1 MTEPGDQSSA
11 TATPAET
18 AKVAAPLRGLLSDP
32 GFLRIWI
39 VGALVG
45 TIRWLEVLAVGV
57 YTYQATGS
65 PFIVATMLFA
75 RMVPTMLLGAF
86 AGVIADR
93 VNRRH
98 LMMAGLVV
106 MCLVSASLAA
116 LAISDRLAIWHI
128 AVGAVLSGVFWSAEF
143 PVRRT
148 MLGEIAGLGRLSAA
162 MGLDSATSNFTR
174 MLGPLLGGTLLTTLG
189 LGGAYALGILLY
201 AAAFISM
208 LSLFFQERTAT
219 ETSPVGLRMSISE
232 GFAYIRTNRVI
243 AGTLVITVL
252 VNLFGFSYVSML
264 PVIGEQQ
271 LDLGAVAIGVLMSV
285 EGCGA
290 LLGSLCVAAWVR
302 SRYFTAIYM
311 LGSTLYLAMIL
322 AFSLSP
328 WYSAAVVFLFAGGLG
343 IAFFGSMQS
352 TLIFFTALPRMR
364 TRVMGVLVAC
374 IGAGP
379 IGVLHVGLLAEWLG
393 AHRAVTIIAVE
404 GLIAIAVAACIWPEL
419 RRPPVLPSEPKFWGQ
434 FT

>member
-1 MTEPGDQSSA
+1 MTDSGDRSSPA
-11 TATPAET
+11 TSDAE
-18 AKVAAPLRGLLSDP
+18 AARVAAPLRSLLSDP

-98 LMMAGLVV
+98 LMMVGLVL
-106 MCLVSASLAA
+106 MCLVSLSLAA
-116 LAISDRLAIWHI
+116 LAISDRLAIWHV
-128 AVGAVLSGVFWSAEF
+128 ALGAVLSGIFWSGEF

-162 MGLDSATSNFTR
+162 MGLDSATNNFTR
-174 MLGPLLGGTLLTTLG
+174 MLGPLLGGALLTTLG
-189 LGGAYALGILLY
+189 LGGAYALGVLLY
-201 AAAFISM
+201 AVAFISM
-208 LSLFFQERTAT
+208 LSLSFQENPST
-219 ETSPVGLRMSISE
+219 ESASVGVLTSISE
-232 GFAYIRTNRVI
+232 GFAYIRTNRLI
-243 AGTLVITVL
+243 AGTLVITVF
-252 VNLFGFSYVSML
+252 VNLFGFSYVSMV

-271 LDLGAVAIGVLMSV
+271 LGLGAVAIGVLMSV

-311 LGSTLYLAMIL
+311 SGSALYLAMIL

-393 AHRAVTIIAVE
+393 ASQAVTIIAVE

-419 RRPPVLPSEPKFWGQ
+419 RRAPVLPTELGK
-434 FT
+434 

>member
-1 MTEPGDQSSA
+1 MTDSGDRSSPA
-11 TATPAET
+11 TAGAE
-18 AKVAAPLRGLLSDP
+18 AARVAAPLRSLLTDP

-65 PFIVATMLFA
+65 PFIVATMLFV

-98 LMMAGLVV
+98 LMMVGLVL
-106 MCLVSASLAA
+106 MCLVSLSLAA
-116 LAISDRLAIWHI
+116 LAINDRLVIWHI
-128 AVGAVLSGVFWSAEF
+128 ALGAVLSGIFWSGEF

-162 MGLDSATSNFTR
+162 MGLDSATNNFTR
-174 MLGPLLGGTLLTTLG
+174 MLGPLLGGALLTTLG
-189 LGGAYALGILLY
+189 LGGAYALGVLLY
-201 AAAFISM
+201 AVAFISM
-208 LSLFFQERTAT
+208 SSLSFQENPST
-219 ETSPVGLRMSISE
+219 ESASVGVLTSISE
-232 GFAYIRTNRVI
+232 GFAYIRTNRLI
-243 AGTLVITVL
+243 AGTLVITVF

-271 LDLGAVAIGVLMSV
+271 LGLGAVAIGVLMSV

-311 LGSTLYLAMIL
+311 SGSALYLMMIL

-393 AHRAVTIIAVE
+393 ASRAVTIIAVE

-419 RRPPVLPSEPKFWGQ
+419 RRAPVLPTELGK
-434 FT
+434 

>member
-1 MTEPGDQSSA
+1 MTDSGDRSSPA
-11 TATPAET
+11 TAGVEA
-18 AKVAAPLRGLLSDP
+18 ARVAAPLRSLLTDP

-98 LMMAGLVV
+98 LMMVGLVL
-106 MCLVSASLAA
+106 MCLVSLSLAA
-116 LAISDRLAIWHI
+116 LAINDRLVIWHI
-128 AVGAVLSGVFWSAEF
+128 ALGAVLSGIFWSGEF

-162 MGLDSATSNFTR
+162 MGLDSATNNFTR
-174 MLGPLLGGTLLTTLG
+174 MLGPLLGGALLTTLG
-189 LGGAYALGILLY
+189 LGGAYALGVLLY
-201 AAAFISM
+201 AVAFISM
-208 LSLFFQERTAT
+208 LSLSFQENPST
-219 ETSPVGLRMSISE
+219 ESASVGVLTSISE
-232 GFAYIRTNRVI
+232 GFAYIRTNRLI
-243 AGTLVITVL
+243 AGTLVITVF

-271 LDLGAVAIGVLMSV
+271 LGLGAVAIGVLMSV

-302 SRYFTAIYM
+302 SRYFTTIYM
-311 LGSTLYLAMIL
+311 LGSALYLMMIL

-393 AHRAVTIIAVE
+393 ASQAVTIIAVE

-419 RRPPVLPSEPKFWGQ
+419 RRAPVLPTELGR
-434 FT
+434 

>member
-1 MTEPGDQSSA
+1 MTDSGDRSSPA
-11 TATPAET
+11 TSDAE
-18 AKVAAPLRGLLSDP
+18 AARVAAPLRSLLTDP

-39 VGALVG
+39 VGGLVG

-98 LMMAGLVV
+98 LMMVGLVL
-106 MCLVSASLAA
+106 MCLVSLSLAV
-116 LAISDRLAIWHI
+116 LAINDRLAIWHV
-128 AVGAVLSGVFWSAEF
+128 ALGAVLSGIFWSGEF

-162 MGLDSATSNFTR
+162 MGLDSATNNFTR

-189 LGGAYALGILLY
+189 LGGAYALGVLLY
-201 AAAFISM
+201 AVAFISM
-208 LSLFFQERTAT
+208 LSLSFQENPST
-219 ETSPVGLRMSISE
+219 ESASVGVLTSISE
-232 GFAYIRTNRVI
+232 GFAYIRTNRLI
-243 AGTLVITVL
+243 AGTLVITVF
-252 VNLFGFSYVSML
+252 VNLFGFSYVSMV

-271 LDLGAVAIGVLMSV
+271 LGLGAVAIGVLMSV

-311 LGSTLYLAMIL
+311 SGSALYLAMIL

-393 AHRAVTIIAVE
+393 ASQAVTIIAVE
-404 GLIAIAVAACIWPEL
+404 GLIAITVAACLWPEL
-419 RRPPVLPSEPKFWGQ
+419 RRAPLLPTELGK
-434 FT
+434 

>member
-1 MTEPGDQSSA
+1 M
-11 TATPAET
+11 
-18 AKVAAPLRGLLSDP
+18 VAAPLRSLLRDP

-75 RMVPTMLLGAF
+75 RMVPTMVLGAF

-98 LMMAGLVV
+98 LMMAGLVA

-116 LAISDRLAIWHI
+116 LAFSDGLAIWHVAI
-128 AVGAVLSGVFWSAEF
+128 GAVLSGVFWSGEF

-162 MGLDSATSNFTR
+162 MGLDSATNNFTR

-189 LGGAYALGILLY
+189 LGGAYALGVLLY
-201 AAAFISM
+201 AVAFIC
-208 LSLFFQERTAT
+208 LGSLVFQERSST
-219 ETSPVGLRMSISE
+219 ETSPVGLLTSISE
-232 GFAYIRTNRVI
+232 GFAYIRTNRLI
-243 AGTLVITVL
+243 AGTLVITVF
-252 VNLFGFSYVSML
+252 VNLFGFSYVSMV

-271 LDLGAVAIGVLMSV
+271 LNLGAVAIGVLMSV

-290 LLGSLCVAAWVR
+290 LFGSLCVAAWVR
-302 SRYFTAIYM
+302 SRYFTTIYM

-352 TLIFFTALPRMR
+352 TLIFFSALPHMR

-393 AHRAVTIIAVE
+393 ADRAVTIIAVE

-419 RRPPVLPSEPKFWGQ
+419 RRAPNLPSELAR
-434 FT
+434 

>member
-1 MTEPGDQSSA
+1 MTDSGDRSSPT
-11 TATPAET
+11 TAGVEA
-18 AKVAAPLRGLLSDP
+18 ARVAAPLRSLLTDP

-65 PFIVATMLFA
+65 PFIVAIMLFV

-98 LMMAGLVV
+98 LMMVGLVL
-106 MCLVSASLAA
+106 MCLVSLSLAA
-116 LAISDRLAIWHI
+116 LAINDRLVIWHI
-128 AVGAVLSGVFWSAEF
+128 ALGAVLSGIFWSGEF

-162 MGLDSATSNFTR
+162 MGLDSATNNFTR
-174 MLGPLLGGTLLTTLG
+174 MLGPLLGGALLTTLG
-189 LGGAYALGILLY
+189 LGGAYALGVLLY
-201 AAAFISM
+201 AVAFISM
-208 LSLFFQERTAT
+208 SSLSFQENPST
-219 ETSPVGLRMSISE
+219 ESASVGVLTSISE
-232 GFAYIRTNRVI
+232 GFAYIRTNRLI
-243 AGTLVITVL
+243 AGTLVITVF

-271 LDLGAVAIGVLMSV
+271 LGLGAVAIGVLMSV

-311 LGSTLYLAMIL
+311 SGSALYLMMIL

-393 AHRAVTIIAVE
+393 ASRAVTIIAVE

-419 RRPPVLPSEPKFWGQ
+419 RRAPVLPTELGK
-434 FT
+434 

>member
-1 MTEPGDQSSA
+1 MTEPGDHSS
-11 TATPAET
+11 TATTRPDGA
-18 AKVAAPLRGLLSDP
+18 AAAPPLRSLLTDP

-39 VGALVG
+39 AGALVG

-57 YTYQATGS
+57 YTYQATAS
-65 PFIVATMLFA
+65 PLIVATMLFA

-86 AGVIADR
+86 AGAIADR

-98 LMMAGLVV
+98 LMMAGLVL
-106 MCLVSASLAA
+106 MCLVSASLAV
-116 LAISDRLAIWHI
+116 LAVSDRLAIWHI
-128 AVGAVLSGVFWSAEF
+128 AVGAVLSGVFWSGEF

-162 MGLDSATSNFTR
+162 MGLDAATNNFTR
-174 MLGPLLGGTLLTTLG
+174 MVGPLLGGTLLITLG
-189 LGGAYALGILLY
+189 LAGAYALGVLLY
-201 AAAFISM
+201 CVAFMSM
-208 LSLFFQERTAT
+208 ASLSFQESPRADG
-219 ETSPVGLRMSISE
+219 SPVGVLTSIGE
-232 GFAYIRTNRVI
+232 GFAYIRTNRLI

-264 PVIGEQQ
+264 PVIGDQR

-290 LLGSLCVAAWVR
+290 LLGSLWVAALAR

-311 LGSTLYLAMIL
+311 FGSTLYLSMIL

-328 WYSAAVVFLFAGGLG
+328 WYSAAIVFLFAGGFG

-352 TLIFFTALPRMR
+352 TLIFFTALPHMR

-393 AHRAVTIIAVE
+393 AHHAVTIIAVE
-404 GLIAIAVAACIWPEL
+404 GLIAIAVAASVWPEL
-419 RRPPVLPSEPKFWGQ
+419 RRPPILPGELGK
-434 FT
+434 

>member
-1 MTEPGDQSSA
+1 MTDSGDRSSPA
-11 TATPAET
+11 TTDAE
-18 AKVAAPLRGLLSDP
+18 AARVAAPLRSLLSDP

-98 LMMAGLVV
+98 LMMVGLVL
-106 MCLVSASLAA
+106 MCMVSLSLAA
-116 LAISDRLAIWHI
+116 LAINDRLAIWHV
-128 AVGAVLSGVFWSAEF
+128 ALGAVLSGIFWSGEF

-162 MGLDSATSNFTR
+162 MGLDSATNNFTR

-189 LGGAYALGILLY
+189 LGGAYALGVLLY
-201 AAAFISM
+201 AVAFISM
-208 LSLFFQERTAT
+208 LSLSFQENPST
-219 ETSPVGLRMSISE
+219 ESASVSVLTSISE
-232 GFAYIRTNRVI
+232 GFAYIRTNRLI
-243 AGTLVITVL
+243 AATLVITVF

-271 LDLGAVAIGVLMSV
+271 LGLGAVAIGVLMSV

-311 LGSTLYLAMIL
+311 SGSTLYLAMIL

-393 AHRAVTIIAVE
+393 ASRAVTIIAVE

-419 RRPPVLPSEPKFWGQ
+419 RRAPVLPTELGK
-434 FT
+434 

>member
-1 MTEPGDQSSA
+1 MTDSGDRSSPA
-11 TATPAET
+11 TAGAE
-18 AKVAAPLRGLLSDP
+18 AARVAAPLRSLLTDP

-65 PFIVATMLFA
+65 PFIVATMLFV

-98 LMMAGLVV
+98 LMMVGLVL
-106 MCLVSASLAA
+106 MCLVSLSLAA
-116 LAISDRLAIWHI
+116 LAINDRLVIWHI
-128 AVGAVLSGVFWSAEF
+128 ALGAVLSGIFWSGEF

-162 MGLDSATSNFTR
+162 MGLDSATNNFTR
-174 MLGPLLGGTLLTTLG
+174 MLGPLLGGALLTTLG
-189 LGGAYALGILLY
+189 LGGAYALGVLLY
-201 AAAFISM
+201 AVAFISM
-208 LSLFFQERTAT
+208 LSLSFQENPST
-219 ETSPVGLRMSISE
+219 ESASVGVLTSISE
-232 GFAYIRTNRVI
+232 GFAYIRTNRLI
-243 AGTLVITVL
+243 AGTLVITVF

-271 LDLGAVAIGVLMSV
+271 LGLGAVAIGVLMSV

-311 LGSTLYLAMIL
+311 SGSALYLMMIL

-393 AHRAVTIIAVE
+393 ASRAVTIIAVE

-419 RRPPVLPSEPKFWGQ
+419 RRAPVLPTELGK
-434 FT
+434 

>member
-1 MTEPGDQSSA
+1 MTDSGDRSSPT
-11 TATPAET
+11 TAGVEA
-18 AKVAAPLRGLLSDP
+18 ARVAAPLRSLLTDP

-65 PFIVATMLFA
+65 PFIVATMLFV

-98 LMMAGLVV
+98 LMMVGLVL
-106 MCLVSASLAA
+106 MCLVSLSLAA
-116 LAISDRLAIWHI
+116 LAINDRLVIWHI
-128 AVGAVLSGVFWSAEF
+128 ALGAVLSGIFWSGEF

-162 MGLDSATSNFTR
+162 MGLDSATNNFTR
-174 MLGPLLGGTLLTTLG
+174 MLGPLLGGALLTTLG
-189 LGGAYALGILLY
+189 LGGAYALGVLLY
-201 AAAFISM
+201 AVAFISM
-208 LSLFFQERTAT
+208 SSLSFQENPST
-219 ETSPVGLRMSISE
+219 ESASVGVLTSISE
-232 GFAYIRTNRVI
+232 GFAYIRTNRLI
-243 AGTLVITVL
+243 AGTLVITVF

-271 LDLGAVAIGVLMSV
+271 LGLGAVAIGVLMSV

-311 LGSTLYLAMIL
+311 SGSALYLMMIL

-393 AHRAVTIIAVE
+393 ASQAVTIIAVE

-419 RRPPVLPSEPKFWGQ
+419 RRAPVLPTELGK
-434 FT
+434 

>member
-1 MTEPGDQSSA
+1 MTDSGDRSSPV
-11 TATPAET
+11 TIDAE
-18 AKVAAPLRGLLSDP
+18 AARVAAPLRSLLSDP

-98 LMMAGLVV
+98 LMMVGLVL
-106 MCLVSASLAA
+106 MCLVSLSLAV
-116 LAISDRLAIWHI
+116 LAINDRLAIWHV
-128 AVGAVLSGVFWSAEF
+128 ALGAVLSGIFWSGEF

-162 MGLDSATSNFTR
+162 MGLDSATNNFTR

-189 LGGAYALGILLY
+189 LGGAYALGVLLY
-201 AAAFISM
+201 AVAFISM
-208 LSLFFQERTAT
+208 LSLSFQENPST
-219 ETSPVGLRMSISE
+219 ESASVGVLTSISE
-232 GFAYIRTNRVI
+232 GFAYIRTNRLI
-243 AGTLVITVL
+243 AGTLVITVF
-252 VNLFGFSYVSML
+252 VNLFGFSYVSMV

-271 LDLGAVAIGVLMSV
+271 LGLGAVAIGVLMSV

-311 LGSTLYLAMIL
+311 SGSALYLMMIL

-393 AHRAVTIIAVE
+393 ASQAVTIIAVE

-419 RRPPVLPSEPKFWGQ
+419 RRAPVLPTELGK
-434 FT
+434 

>member
-1 MTEPGDQSSA
+1 MTDSGDRSSPA
-11 TATPAET
+11 TAGVEA
-18 AKVAAPLRGLLSDP
+18 ARVAAPLRSLLTDP

-98 LMMAGLVV
+98 LMMVGLVL
-106 MCLVSASLAA
+106 MCLVSLSLAA
-116 LAISDRLAIWHI
+116 LAINDRLVIWHV
-128 AVGAVLSGVFWSAEF
+128 ALGAVLSGIFWSGEF

-162 MGLDSATSNFTR
+162 MGLDSATNNFTR
-174 MLGPLLGGTLLTTLG
+174 MLGPLLGGALLTTLG
-189 LGGAYALGILLY
+189 LGGAYALGVLLY
-201 AAAFISM
+201 AVAFISM
-208 LSLFFQERTAT
+208 LSLSFQENPST
-219 ETSPVGLRMSISE
+219 ESASVGVLTSISE
-232 GFAYIRTNRVI
+232 GFAYIRTNRLI
-243 AGTLVITVL
+243 AGTLVITVF

-271 LDLGAVAIGVLMSV
+271 LGLGAVAIGVLMSV

-302 SRYFTAIYM
+302 SRYFTTIYM
-311 LGSTLYLAMIL
+311 LGSALYLMMIL

-393 AHRAVTIIAVE
+393 ASQAVTIIAVE

-419 RRPPVLPSEPKFWGQ
+419 RRAPVLPTELGR
-434 FT
+434 

>member
-1 MTEPGDQSSA
+1 MTDSGDRSSPA
-11 TATPAET
+11 TAGAE
-18 AKVAAPLRGLLSDP
+18 AARVAAPLRSLLTDP

-65 PFIVATMLFA
+65 PFIVATMLFV

-98 LMMAGLVV
+98 LMMVGLVL
-106 MCLVSASLAA
+106 MCLVSLSLAA
-116 LAISDRLAIWHI
+116 LAINDRLVIWHI
-128 AVGAVLSGVFWSAEF
+128 ALGAVLSGIFWSGEF

-162 MGLDSATSNFTR
+162 MGLDSATNNFTR
-174 MLGPLLGGTLLTTLG
+174 MLGPLLGGALLTTLG
-189 LGGAYALGILLY
+189 LGGAYALGVLLY
-201 AAAFISM
+201 AVAFISM
-208 LSLFFQERTAT
+208 LSLSFQENPST
-219 ETSPVGLRMSISE
+219 ESASVGVLTSISE
-232 GFAYIRTNRVI
+232 GFAYIRTNRLI
-243 AGTLVITVL
+243 AGTLVITVF

-271 LDLGAVAIGVLMSV
+271 LGLGAVAIGVLMSV

-311 LGSTLYLAMIL
+311 SGSALYLMMIL

-393 AHRAVTIIAVE
+393 ASQAVTIIAVE

-419 RRPPVLPSEPKFWGQ
+419 RRAPVLPTELGK
-434 FT
+434 

>member
-1 MTEPGDQSSA
+1 MTDSGDRSSPA
-11 TATPAET
+11 TTDAE
-18 AKVAAPLRGLLSDP
+18 AARVAAPLRSLLSDP

-98 LMMAGLVV
+98 LMMVGLVL
-106 MCLVSASLAA
+106 MCMVSLSLAA
-116 LAISDRLAIWHI
+116 LAINDRLAIWHV
-128 AVGAVLSGVFWSAEF
+128 ALGAVLSGIFWSGEF

-162 MGLDSATSNFTR
+162 MGLDSATNNFTR

-189 LGGAYALGILLY
+189 LGGAYALGVLLY
-201 AAAFISM
+201 AVAFISM
-208 LSLFFQERTAT
+208 LSLSFQENPST
-219 ETSPVGLRMSISE
+219 ESASVSVLTSISE
-232 GFAYIRTNRVI
+232 GFAYIRTNRLI
-243 AGTLVITVL
+243 AATLVITVF

-264 PVIGEQQ
+264 PVIGEQK
-271 LDLGAVAIGVLMSV
+271 LGLGAVAIGVLMSV

-311 LGSTLYLAMIL
+311 SGSTLYLAMIL

-393 AHRAVTIIAVE
+393 ASRAVTIIAVE

-419 RRPPVLPSEPKFWGQ
+419 RRAPVLPTELGK
-434 FT
+434 

>member
-1 MTEPGDQSSA
+1 MTDSGDRSSPA
-11 TATPAET
+11 TAGVEA
-18 AKVAAPLRGLLSDP
+18 ARVAAPLRSLLTDP

-98 LMMAGLVV
+98 LMMVGLVL
-106 MCLVSASLAA
+106 MCLVSLSLAA
-116 LAISDRLAIWHI
+116 LAINDRLVIWHI
-128 AVGAVLSGVFWSAEF
+128 ALGAVLSGIFWSGEF

-162 MGLDSATSNFTR
+162 MGLDSATNNFTR
-174 MLGPLLGGTLLTTLG
+174 MLGPLLGGALLTTLG
-189 LGGAYALGILLY
+189 LGGAYALGVLLY
-201 AAAFISM
+201 AVAFISM
-208 LSLFFQERTAT
+208 LSLSFQENPST
-219 ETSPVGLRMSISE
+219 ESASVGVLTSISE
-232 GFAYIRTNRVI
+232 GFAYIRTNRLI
-243 AGTLVITVL
+243 AGTLVITVF

-271 LDLGAVAIGVLMSV
+271 LGLGAVAIGVLMSV

-290 LLGSLCVAAWVR
+290 LLGALCVAAWVR
-302 SRYFTAIYM
+302 SRYFTTIYM
-311 LGSTLYLAMIL
+311 LGSALYLMMIL

-393 AHRAVTIIAVE
+393 ASQAVTIIAVE

-419 RRPPVLPSEPKFWGQ
+419 RRAPVLPTELGR
-434 FT
+434 

>member
-1 MTEPGDQSSA
+1 MTDSGDRSSPA
-11 TATPAET
+11 TTDAE
-18 AKVAAPLRGLLSDP
+18 AARVAAPLRSLLSDP

-65 PFIVATMLFA
+65 PFIVATMLFV

-98 LMMAGLVV
+98 LMMVGLVL
-106 MCLVSASLAA
+106 MCMVSLSLAA
-116 LAISDRLAIWHI
+116 LAINDRLAIWHV
-128 AVGAVLSGVFWSAEF
+128 ALGAVLSGIFWSGEF

-162 MGLDSATSNFTR
+162 MGLDSATNNFTR

-189 LGGAYALGILLY
+189 LGGAYALGVLLY
-201 AAAFISM
+201 AVAFISM
-208 LSLFFQERTAT
+208 LSLSFQENPST
-219 ETSPVGLRMSISE
+219 ESASVGVLTSISE
-232 GFAYIRTNRVI
+232 GFAYIRTNRLI
-243 AGTLVITVL
+243 AGTLVITVF
-252 VNLFGFSYVSML
+252 VNLFGFSYVSMV

-271 LDLGAVAIGVLMSV
+271 LGLGAVAIGVLMSV

-311 LGSTLYLAMIL
+311 SGSTLYLAMIL

-393 AHRAVTIIAVE
+393 ASRAVTIIAVE

-419 RRPPVLPSEPKFWGQ
+419 RRAPVLPTELGK
-434 FT
+434 

>member
-1 MTEPGDQSSA
+1 MTDSGDRSSPA
-11 TATPAET
+11 TTDAE
-18 AKVAAPLRGLLSDP
+18 AARVAAPLRSLLSDP

-98 LMMAGLVV
+98 LMMVGLVL
-106 MCLVSASLAA
+106 MCLVSLSLAA
-116 LAISDRLAIWHI
+116 LAINDRLAIWHV
-128 AVGAVLSGVFWSAEF
+128 ALGAVLSGIFWSGEF

-162 MGLDSATSNFTR
+162 MGLDSATNNFTR

-189 LGGAYALGILLY
+189 LGGAYALGVLLY
-201 AAAFISM
+201 AVAFISM
-208 LSLFFQERTAT
+208 LSLSFQENPST
-219 ETSPVGLRMSISE
+219 ESASVSVLTSISE
-232 GFAYIRTNRVI
+232 GFAYIRTNRLI
-243 AGTLVITVL
+243 AATLVITVF

-271 LDLGAVAIGVLMSV
+271 LGLGAVAIGVLMSV

-311 LGSTLYLAMIL
+311 SGSTLYLAMIL

-393 AHRAVTIIAVE
+393 ASRAVTIIAVE

-419 RRPPVLPSEPKFWGQ
+419 RRAPVLPTELGK
-434 FT
+434 

>member
-1 MTEPGDQSSA
+1 MTDSGDRSSPA
-11 TATPAET
+11 TTDAE
-18 AKVAAPLRGLLSDP
+18 AARVAAPLRSLLSDP

-57 YTYQATGS
+57 CTYQATGS

-98 LMMAGLVV
+98 LMMVGLVL
-106 MCLVSASLAA
+106 MCLVSLSLAA
-116 LAISDRLAIWHI
+116 LAINDRLAIWHV
-128 AVGAVLSGVFWSAEF
+128 ALGAVLSGIFWSGEF

-162 MGLDSATSNFTR
+162 MGLDSATNNFTR

-189 LGGAYALGILLY
+189 LGGAYALGVLLY
-201 AAAFISM
+201 AVAFISM
-208 LSLFFQERTAT
+208 LSLSFQENPST
-219 ETSPVGLRMSISE
+219 ESASVSVLTSISE
-232 GFAYIRTNRVI
+232 GFTYIRTNRLI
-243 AGTLVITVL
+243 AATLVITVF

-271 LDLGAVAIGVLMSV
+271 LGLGAVAIGVLMSV

-311 LGSTLYLAMIL
+311 SGSTLYLAMIL

-393 AHRAVTIIAVE
+393 ASRAVTIIAVE

-419 RRPPVLPSEPKFWGQ
+419 RRAPVLPTELGK
-434 FT
+434 